1 MNLKKGVAHLIYVK
15 HNIIRQIPYLE
26 VVASDK
32 HNEKLPLVLFV
43 HGFTSAKE
51 HNLHYA
57 YYLATRGFRVILPDA
72 KLHGERAENLTE
84 AELEFSFW
92 DIVIST
98 IHELPYF
105 VDHFS
110 EQRLI
115 DNDRIGVVGTSMG
128 GIVTLGALT
137 QYRWIQ
143 CAVSLMGSPAYV
155 TFAKSQIDALKQSGK
170 PIPFTKEEE
179 QQFYKKLEQYDLSL
193 RPKVLNER
201 PLLFWH
207 SKVDEV
213 VPFEPTYNFY
223 LKAKSYYKDQPDK
236 LKFIEDE
243 TSGHKVSRKGV
254 LETVQWFDI
263 FLKKNIACN

>member
-1 MNLKKGVAHLIYVK
+1 MIYVK
-15 HNIIRQIPYLE
+15 HNAIHQIPYLE
-26 VVASDK
+26 VVASDRD
-32 HNEKLPLVLFV
+32 NEKLPFVLFL

-57 YYLATRGFRVILPDA
+57 YYLAERGFRVILPDA

-92 DIVIST
+92 YIVIST
-98 IHELPYF
+98 IHELSYF
-105 VDHFS
+105 VDHYS
-110 EQRLI
+110 EKGLI
-115 DNDRIGVVGTSMG
+115 YNDQIGVVGTSMG

-137 QYRWIQ
+137 QYRWIK

-155 TFAKSQIDALKQSGK
+155 AFAKSKIDALKQSGK
-170 PIPFTKEEE
+170 SIPLSKEEE
-179 QQFYKKLEQYDLSL
+179 QRFYEQLEKYDLSL
-193 RPKVLNER
+193 CPKVLNER

-207 SKVDEV
+207 SKVDDV

-223 LKAKSYYKDQPDK
+223 LKARSYYKDQPDN

-254 LETVQWFDI
+254 LETVKWFDI
-263 FLKKNIACN
+263 YLKKNIAHQ